1 MNFFSISAGVL
12 DFDEKSS
19 IAHTPTVDISCLGE
33 KQTKNVFFGVILVIN
48 HPNELKIGIC
58 LDQNIID

>member
-19 IAHTPTVDISCLGE
+19 IAHTHTVDISCLGE
-33 KQTKNVFFGVILVIN
+33 KQTKNVFFGYFGHKPSEQAEN
-48 HPNELKIGIC
+48 WYMARSEHH
-58 LDQNIID
+58 